1 MDISESTFFN
11 DIFPTKIELLSTRL
25 DGLSKSHTEL
35 HKRQRQEPSPEDT
48 SLPLLPNQ
56 DNVLF
61 PGIYL
66 PMMVETAVDV
76 QLVRKIYEAASLI
89 GIVAQKKAKVE
100 VVGVQ
105 DIFQV
110 GTAAR
115 ILKLINL
122 PDGKVRILL
131 QGEEKFRIETILSET
146 PYLTATIQR
155 LPDQLANAQ
164 SKRYKAMLRSL
175 KETVAKLIS
184 LHPDFPTEIRL
195 LLDNIDDLNLL
206 TYFLASGLDT
216 DIKNKQRLL
225 EIDDSKKRGTL
236 LLKHL
241 MKDIEI
247 SKLRKKIQDKVH
259 QDVNQIQQ
267 DFYIRHQIKALQEEL
282 GESEFEDD
290 IEELRALGK
299 KKKWSKEVSTYFYK
313 ALDKA
318 ERLSPNSSDYPVLI
332 NHAELMLELPWDVY
346 TTDNTDLKVAEKI
359 LNAEHYGMEKV
370 KERLLEYLAVLQL
383 KKNMKGPILCLY
395 GPPGVGKTSLGRS
408 IAKALN
414 RKYIKVSLGG
424 LHDEAEIRGHRK
436 TYIGAMPGRII
447 KGFQTAGSSN
457 PVFVLD
463 EIDKIA
469 DLRGDPAAAL
479 LEVLDPEQ
487 NQAFIDNF
495 LEVPYDLSNALFIA
509 TANQLDTIPTAL
521 CDRLEIIEIT
531 GYTVEEKLQI
541 AKKYLFPKQRKENG
555 LKASQLTISEESIM
569 KVIEHYTRESGVREL
584 ERKLA
589 SLIRKVGKAIV
600 LEKPYPKKINIQDVV
615 TLLGVEEFDQDRYQQ
630 THLPGVAI
638 GLAWTPVGG
647 DILFIEA
654 VLTPGK
660 GKLTLSGQLGDVM
673 KESAITALTYLKAHA
688 TELNI
693 STQVFDTHDLH
704 IHVPAGATPKD
715 GPSAG
720 ITLFTALASLY
731 TQRKVKDKLAMTGE
745 ITLRG
750 KILPVGGIKEKVLA
764 ARRAGIQEVILS
776 TENKKDVLEIRQQD
790 IQGLNF
796 YYVSYVEEVI
806 PLALQPAEQLEQ
818 PKKRGITKGKNL
830 KKKVEVQR

>member
-11 DIFPTKIELLSTRL
+11 DMFSVKMGLLPVRL
-25 DGLSKSHTEL
+25 EGLSKSHAES
-35 HKRQRQEPSPEDT
+35 HKRHRHESAHEET
-48 SLPLLPNQ
+48 SLPLLPSQ
-56 DNVLF
+56 YNVLF

-66 PMMVETAVDV
+66 PMTIETEVNI
-76 QLVRKIYEAASLI
+76 QLVKKIHEASGLI
-89 GIVAQKKAKVE
+89 GIVAQKKEKIE
-100 VVGVQ
+100 VVGAQ
-105 DIFQV
+105 DIFHV

-122 PDGKVRILL
+122 PDGNVRILL
-131 QGEEKFRIETILSET
+131 QGEEKFQIETILSET
-146 PYLTATIQR
+146 PYLTATIGK
-155 LPDQLANAQ
+155 LPDQLANIQ
-164 SKRYKAMLRSL
+164 SKRYKAIVRSV

-195 LLDNIDDLNLL
+195 LLDNIDDFNLL

-236 LLKHL
+236 LLKYL

-282 GESEFEDD
+282 GENEFEDEL
-290 IEELRALGK
+290 EELRALGG
-299 KKKWSKEVSTYFYK
+299 KKKWSKEVANYFYK
-313 ALDKA
+313 SLDKA

-346 TTDNTDLKVAEKI
+346 TTDNTDLKVAEKV

-395 GPPGVGKTSLGRS
+395 GPPGVGKTSLGKS

-414 RKYIKVSLGG
+414 RKYVKVSLGG

-447 KGFQTAGSSN
+447 KGFQTTGSSN

-463 EIDKIA
+463 EVDKLT

-487 NQAFIDNF
+487 NQAFLDNF

-509 TANQLDTIPTAL
+509 TANQLDTIPAAL
-521 CDRLEIIEIT
+521 YDRLEVIEIT
-531 GYTVEEKLQI
+531 GYTLEEKLQI

-555 LKASQLTISEESIM
+555 LKASQLTINDKAII

-589 SLIRKVGKAIV
+589 SLIRKVAKAMV
-600 LEKPYPKKINIQDVV
+600 LGKPYPKKINAQDVV
-615 TLLGVEEFDQDRYQQ
+615 TLLGIEEFDQDRYQQ
-630 THLPGVAI
+630 THLPGVSI

-647 DILFIEA
+647 DILFIETL
-654 VLTPGK
+654 LTPGK

-688 TELNI
+688 ASLNI
-693 STQVFDTHDLH
+693 SMQVFDTHDLH
-704 IHVPAGATPKD
+704 IHLPAGAIPKD

-764 ARRAGIQEVILS
+764 AKRAGIQEVILS
-776 TENKKDVLEIRQQD
+776 VENKKDVLEIKQQD
-790 IQGLNF
+790 IQELVF
-796 YYVSYVEEVI
+796 HYVSYVEEVI
-806 PLALQPAEQLEQ
+806 PLALQPHPIEQAKKENIAKRTK
-818 PKKRGITKGKNL
+818 PKKSS
-830 KKKVEVQR
+830 

>member
-11 DIFPTKIELLSTRL
+11 DIFSVKLGLFPLRL
-25 DGLSKSHTEL
+25 DGLSKSHGES
-35 HKRQRQEPSPEDT
+35 HKRHRHESVNQES

-56 DNVLF
+56 HNVLF

-66 PMMVETAVDV
+66 PMTLETEVNI
-76 QLVRKIYEAASLI
+76 QLVRKIYEASGLI
-89 GIVAQKKAKVE
+89 GIVAQKKEKVE
-100 VVGVQ
+100 VAGAQ
-105 DIFQV
+105 DIFDV

-122 PDGKVRILL
+122 PDGNVRMLL

-146 PYLTATIQR
+146 PYLTATVQKLSDEPVNIKT
-155 LPDQLANAQ
+155 
-164 SKRYKAMLRSL
+164 KRYKAIVGSV

-184 LHPDFPTEIRL
+184 LLPDFPTEIRL
-195 LLDNIDDLNLL
+195 LLDNIDDFNLL

-225 EIDDSKKRGTL
+225 ELDDSKKRGTL
-236 LLKHL
+236 LLKYL
-241 MKDIEI
+241 MKDVEI

-259 QDVNQIQQ
+259 QDVNQIQR

-290 IEELRALGK
+290 LEELRALGS
-299 KKKWSKEVSTYFYK
+299 KKKWSKEVSAYFYK
-313 ALDKA
+313 TLDKA

-332 NHAELMLELPWDVY
+332 NHAELMLELPWEIY
-346 TTDNTDLKVAEKI
+346 TTDNTDLKVADKV

-395 GPPGVGKTSLGRS
+395 GPPGVGKTSLGKS

-414 RKYIKVSLGG
+414 RKYVKVSLGG

-447 KGFQTAGSSN
+447 KGFQTTGSSN

-463 EIDKIA
+463 EIDKLT

-495 LEVPYDLSNALFIA
+495 LEMPYDLSNTLFIA
-509 TANQLDTIPTAL
+509 TANQLDTIPPAL
-521 CDRLEIIEIT
+521 YDRLEIIEIT

-555 LKASQLTISEESIM
+555 LKASQLAMSEEAIL
-569 KVIEHYTRESGVREL
+569 KLIGHYTRESGVREL

-589 SLIRKVGKAIV
+589 SLVRKVGKAMV
-600 LEKPYPKKINIQDVV
+600 LEKPYPKKINAKDVV
-615 TLLGVEEFDQDRYQQ
+615 TLLGIEEFDQDRYQQ
-630 THLPGVAI
+630 THSPGVAI

-647 DILFIEA
+647 DILFIETL
-654 VLTPGK
+654 LTPGK

-673 KESAITALTYLKAHA
+673 KESAVTALTYLKAHA
-688 TELNI
+688 AELNI
-693 STQVFDTHDLH
+693 SMQVFETNDLH
-704 IHVPAGATPKD
+704 IHVPAGAVPKD

-720 ITLFTALASLY
+720 ITLFTAIASLC

-750 KILPVGGIKEKVLA
+750 KILPVGGIKEKILA
-764 ARRAGIQEVILS
+764 AKRAGIQEVILS
-776 TENKKDVLEIRQQD
+776 VENRKDVLEIKQQD
-790 IQGLNF
+790 IQRLNF
-796 YYVSYVEEVI
+796 HYVSYVEEVI
-806 PLALQPAEQLEQ
+806 PLALQPAPVEQLKKEDVVKNKK
-818 PKKRGITKGKNL
+818 PKQ
-830 KKKVEVQR
+830 KVKAQK